1 PCQLHVISDLPFE
14 SEDRVMIVA
23 PPPTSTNSLA
33 TVCGRGT
40 SGLQVQLTSSMSIW
54 DTTSTSPAIFT
65 TTLAPNET
73 TTTLEPRPSHYVG
86 EFHLESAGQAGLYR
100 ICYCKHSVLGP
111 CDDPVAF
118 AQWAGVLNI
127 SGRVQYEERIAIH
140 QQCLASARCYFNI
153 TGVWAMQL
161 SFSDSFRAVPL
172 DVACD
177 TEADSS
183 SYPKFSLLRR
193 LQLSDT
199 WRAEFTHQAGA
210 EDFYFTG
217 DYKLCYC
224 QASQTA
230 TGRCAPEEHTQEMG
244 TLYLLGAK
252 STVDSWTC
260 RQGATCELLVHGWRM
275 DLNDAVRLVSPS
287 FVCGEKD
294 PHEVFLGAGFDEN
307 PSLANRT
314 ANTSDGVLLHFDLGR
329 ARGSGRWKVCLCVA
343 AVAKSRRNC
352 SEASDYGQ
360 QVGELLIEG
369 LLRSVTPS
377 SQPSTMQMA
386 SVLVD
391 VIEPGSAMSVACAAS
406 NQSLDQAPSS
416 MAVRTCKDS
425 IPGCLGLTT
434 LPWRAEQGYNILHI
448 PLLYNGPAAE
458 AHVWCTG
465 DVALCMTG
473 RCVLPP
479 TPNGLRLSLNPGPDP
494 WTELHAAIGE
504 DLELQ
509 VNGNPLNTQGGW
521 LKVVWPWD
529 GCPEVDQPWEILSP
543 LDFGRPT
550 SSAPERWMRWKM
562 AQAPLAGRFWL
573 CWCDRSYGAS
583 CALWQHIGALVLAGP
598 ENVTAL
604 PQTVELREE
613 INVTLNGVNLTWE
626 ERLFIDSSACQ
637 GEGAELISPS
647 TVEASRAIF
656 HLTAPPVAGAF
667 VVCWTR

>member
-1 PCQLHVISDLPFE
+1 MIPRLNKEMDVLESHGLCGSGFQFSVQAGLILVQGAHPEQAFQCGSFQPCQLHVISDLPFE

-118 AQWAGVLNI
+118 AQWAGVLMLGVQNI

-193 LQLSDT
+193 SL
-199 WRAEFTHQAGA
+199 
-210 EDFYFTG
+210 
-217 DYKLCYC
+217 
-224 QASQTA
+224 
-230 TGRCAPEEHTQEMG
+230 GRWSRCVEP
-244 TLYLLGAK
+244 
-252 STVDSWTC
+252 
-260 RQGATCELLVHGWRM
+260 GATCELLVHGWRM

-406 NQSLDQAPSS
+406 NQSLDQAPLCSNLRFIDVFMTFPS
-416 MAVRTCKDS
+416 GKNCSARECHLLCS
-425 IPGCLGLTT
+425 PH
-434 LPWRAEQGYNILHI
+434 QGYNILHI

-509 VNGNPLNTQGGW
+509 ERTTIDEHRWCWTPGRLAEGGLALGW
-521 LKVVWPWD
+521 LSRGGSALGDLVAPGLRAPNEQRPRAVDALED
-529 GCPEVDQPWEILSP
+529 G
-543 LDFGRPT
+543 T
-550 SSAPERWMRWKM
+550 SSARRT
-562 AQAPLAGRFWL
+562 
-573 CWCDRSYGAS
+573 
-583 CALWQHIGALVLAGP
+583 VLA
-598 ENVTAL
+598 VLVRSLVRRQLRAL
-604 PQTVELREE
+604 AAHR
-613 INVTLNGVNLTWE
+613 
-626 ERLFIDSSACQ
+626 C
-637 GEGAELISPS
+637 
-647 TVEASRAIF
+647 
-656 HLTAPPVAGAF
+656 AGAR
-667 VVCWTR
+667 WAGERHRLAPDGGATRGNPKGD